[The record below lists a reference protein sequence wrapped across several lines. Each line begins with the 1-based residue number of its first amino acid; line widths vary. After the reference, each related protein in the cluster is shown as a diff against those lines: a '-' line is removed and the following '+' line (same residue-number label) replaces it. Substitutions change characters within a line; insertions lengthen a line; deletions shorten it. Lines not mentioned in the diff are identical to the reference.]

1 MVTLG
6 HRLRLTVILAA
17 LVAAG
22 LGSWRGWAPVR
33 EAAAQPHATLADLV
47 AGAASLTLTAALG
60 WLLVVTLLLALETC
74 AGRELTGLAG
84 CPHAVRRALVTVCG
98 VALTGAAIVTPAQAH
113 EDHSSAPPSRLDG
126 LPLPDRTAGRE
137 APRPAAGPRT
147 VVVRRGDTLW
157 AIAAGRLSPGA
168 AQAAVDRAWRS
179 LYRANR
185 AAIGGDPDLIH
196 VGTELRVPPVVQP
209 VVQPVVK
216 PATEEENR

>member
-6 HRLRLTVILAA
+6 RRLRLTVTLAA
-17 LVAAG
+17 VAAAG
-22 LGSWRGWAPVR
+22 LGSWRGCASVR
-33 EAAAQPHATLADLV
+33 EAAVQPHATLADVL

-60 WLLVVTLLLALETC
+60 WLGLVTLLLALETC

-84 CPHAVRRALVTVCG
+84 CPHVVRRALVTICG

-137 APRPAAGPRT
+137 LRPAAAPRT

-168 AQAAVDRAWRS
+168 APAAVDRAWRS

-185 AAIGGDPDLIH
+185 AAIGGDPDLIR
-196 VGTELRVPPVVQP
+196 VGTELRLP
-209 VVQPVVK
+209 

>member
-6 HRLRLTVILAA
+6 RRLRLTVTLAA
-17 LVAAG
+17 VAAAG
-22 LGSWRGWAPVR
+22 LGSWRGCASVR
-33 EAAAQPHATLADLV
+33 EAAVQPHATLADVL

-60 WLLVVTLLLALETC
+60 WLGLVTLLLALETC

-84 CPHAVRRALVTVCG
+84 CPHVVRRALVTICG

-137 APRPAAGPRT
+137 LRPAAAPRT

-157 AIAAGRLSPGA
+157 AIAAGRLSPRA
-168 AQAAVDRAWRS
+168 APAAVDRAWRS

-185 AAIGGDPDLIH
+185 AAIGGDPDLIR
-196 VGTELRVPPVVQP
+196 VGTELRLP
-209 VVQPVVK
+209 